1 MAPKK
6 STSTKKTESND
17 LFGILSEEDLN
28 KQIKLIQ
35 DLIDKT
41 KQE

>member
-6 STSTKKTESND
+6 STSSKKTDLDD

-28 KQIKLIQ
+28 KKIDLIQ
-35 DLIDKT
+35 
-41 KQE
+41 